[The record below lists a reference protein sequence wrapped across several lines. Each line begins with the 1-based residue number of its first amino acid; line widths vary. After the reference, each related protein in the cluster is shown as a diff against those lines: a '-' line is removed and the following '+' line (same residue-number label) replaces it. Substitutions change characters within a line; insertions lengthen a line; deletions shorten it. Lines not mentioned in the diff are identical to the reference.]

1 MSTAAEIIGIIRDV
15 LFIGILL
22 ISTVAVF
29 LLYKTVKGLLDSAKR
44 TIDSV
49 EEITGT
55 ISDRI
60 VSPAAAGSRVAFS
73 VGKLFSFVVGM
84 LKKDKE
90 KEEGESD
97 EK

>member
-1 MSTAAEIIGIIRDV
+1 MSTSAEIIGIIRDV
-15 LFIGILL
+15 LFIAILL
-22 ISTVAVF
+22 ISTVAVL
-29 LLYKTVKGLLDSAKR
+29 LLYKTVKGLLDSVKR
-44 TIDSV
+44 TVGSV

-60 VSPAAAGSRVAFS
+60 VSPAAAGSGVAFS

-90 KEEGESD
+90 KD
-97 EK
+97 